1 MLSKMKNRIIMG
13 LLTILLLALNIL
25 IIYLFVDNKNSLFI
39 SLGYLLIIF
48 ILFRI
53 LLFIIQK
60 ILVKLKILKYNP
72 DDFNYYDKDE
82 QKIRRQANIKY
93 KMQKDR
99 FISTILYNIIF
110 FVLVY
115 LVVKFNNDESFI
127 SCLFVAF
134 LLTLPSLIIMPRLN
148 EWDGHGK
155 IGYIPSE
162 QNKPKNRK
170 IHATTWNFGKY
181 SETTYRDDD
190 GNKVAE
196 STSFDWGPVKDTTI
210 KDKDGNK
217 TKIEHWKF

>member
-1 MLSKMKNRIIMG
+1 MKNRIIMG

-134 LLTLPSLIIMPRLN
+134 
-148 EWDGHGK
+148 
-155 IGYIPSE
+155 
-162 QNKPKNRK
+162 
-170 IHATTWNFGKY
+170 
-181 SETTYRDDD
+181 
-190 GNKVAE
+190 
-196 STSFDWGPVKDTTI
+196 
-210 KDKDGNK
+210 
-217 TKIEHWKF
+217 